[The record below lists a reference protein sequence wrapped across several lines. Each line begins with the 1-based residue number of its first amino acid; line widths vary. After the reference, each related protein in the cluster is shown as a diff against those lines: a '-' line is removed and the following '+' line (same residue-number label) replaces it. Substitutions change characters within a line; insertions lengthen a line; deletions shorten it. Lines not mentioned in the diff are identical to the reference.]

1 MFHTM
6 TRNQG
11 FVSNVKLDSKKIQVK
26 GLKYIRK
33 IMVFIFCGAE
43 KHQHAALCVFNQGV
57 MVDVSKEILQCFSA
71 FFIR

>member
-57 MVDVSKEILQCFSA
+57 MVDVSKKNLQCFSA
-71 FFIR
+71 LYIR